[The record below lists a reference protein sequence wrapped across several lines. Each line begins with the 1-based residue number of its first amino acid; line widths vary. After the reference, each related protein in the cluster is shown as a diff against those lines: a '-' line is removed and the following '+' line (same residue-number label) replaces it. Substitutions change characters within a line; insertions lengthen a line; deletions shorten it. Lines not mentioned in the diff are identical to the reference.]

1 MAATGAAAG
10 HFLILYA
17 SQTGNA
23 QSIAEGLREEAEE
36 KGFNAS
42 VYCTNEFDKDNV
54 SDSVRLVSTGQGQGL
69 LSRVS
74 PSKNVF
80 VRACGLL
87 CVTVCVCAWR
97 LRVCVRSQSLDS
109 PSGLCCNTNQF
120 VVG

>member
-42 VYCTNEFDKDNV
+42 VHCTNEFDKDNV

-69 LSRVS
+69 CPVCLPLKMCSCVH
-74 PSKNVF
+74 VGCF
-80 VRACGLL
+80 V
-87 CVTVCVCAWR
+87 
-97 LRVCVRSQSLDS
+97 
-109 PSGLCCNTNQF
+109 
-120 VVG
+120 

>member
-42 VYCTNEFDKDNV
+42 VYCTNEFDKDKV
-54 SDSVRLVSTGQGQGL
+54 SGRPRLVQVPCQ
-69 LSRVS
+69 VS
-74 PSKNVF
+74 PIL
-80 VRACGLL
+80 RACAL
-87 CVTVCVCAWR
+87 W
-97 LRVCVRSQSLDS
+97 
-109 PSGLCCNTNQF
+109 
-120 VVG
+120 